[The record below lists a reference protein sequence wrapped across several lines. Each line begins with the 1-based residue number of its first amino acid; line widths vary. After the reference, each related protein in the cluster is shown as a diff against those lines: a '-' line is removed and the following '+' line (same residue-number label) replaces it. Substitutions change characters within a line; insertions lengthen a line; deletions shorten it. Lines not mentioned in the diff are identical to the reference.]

1 MVQDV
6 ATAAPFPVDEPSA
19 PDAVLPIGLV
29 RRTDGVYID
38 VGLPRPSLIAAINQ
52 VFRAGYYLPGLNY
65 PLMIKAL
72 YGVGPDLGAAQA
84 VRLCDDVRLI
94 DPLRVPLY
102 KNPKMGN
109 GYAEYYFEPLY
120 LDEEVLPDGTV
131 VPERQTRLDV
141 DEFVAD
147 MWLKGIQFGIDVAA
161 VASAMAASKPDR
173 ITFATDLE
181 PEPGKNATVMEVSS
195 DLHRSDAPKARAD
208 GRIDL
213 QSFQNRFPQIKANV
227 RLLKKVPAVAGQP
240 GFDLSGRMTAPEPP
254 QDLTLRFYAGDGT
267 EAQTVEDGEYLV
279 STREGFLSVD
289 AKSNRISITDK
300 IVSLEGVSGRTT
312 GNLQLA
318 GAYEEYGDVQEQ
330 RDVTGGDITVHG
342 NVYGNIHSRGGVV
355 VLDQNLVSGSIQNAL
370 GSISIAGVAS
380 NSVIHT
386 SGGAITIARAENCV
400 ISGSSVKIEEA
411 SNCEIV
417 ADEVLISVAEGCA
430 VAGRNV
436 EIESAGP
443 RRRTEMVIHVLVR
456 DVKRFDEEIAELDAR
471 LAGFAQTIEAGE
483 LEAARIAALPDVRR
497 YLALALKLRTQEL
510 TLTPEQGQFL
520 RKIAGAVATE
530 IEAIEQLKK
539 EIQAAQTQQTLL
551 RDRLARVLE
560 QKVAA
565 AGVARCGL
573 HMVNGETTVRTMPFA
588 ADGVALTL
596 LPPKEIKQRLRGT
609 PNGGEML
616 FCDSAGSLDWHLDP
630 RARGSAD

>member
-1 MVQDV
+1 VVQDV
-6 ATAAPFPVDEPSA
+6 ALAATSAVNQQSASDASLPV
-19 PDAVLPIGLV
+19 GLV
-29 RRTDGVYID
+29 RRSDGIHID
-38 VGLPRPSLIAAINQ
+38 VGLARPALIAALNQ
-52 VFRAGYYLPGLNY
+52 VFRAGFYLPGLNY
-65 PLMIKAL
+65 PVMINAL
-72 YGVGPDLGAAQA
+72 YGVGPGFGATQA
-84 VRLCDDVRLI
+84 ARLADDVRVF
-94 DPLRVPLY
+94 DPLRVSLY
-102 KNPKMGN
+102 KNPKMGH

-120 LDEEVLPDGTV
+120 LDEEVLADGTV
-131 VPERQTRLDV
+131 IPERQTRLDI

-161 VASAMAASKPDR
+161 VAAAIAASKPER
-173 ITFATDLE
+173 ITFASDLE
-181 PEPGKNATVMEVSS
+181 PEPGHNATAMEVSS

-227 RLLKKVPAVAGQP
+227 RLLKKVPSVPGLP

-267 EAQTVEDGEYLV
+267 ETQTLEDGEYLV

-300 IVSLEGVSGRTT
+300 IISTEGVSGRTT

-355 VLDQNLVSGSIQNAL
+355 VLDQNLVSGSVQNAI
-370 GSISIAGVAS
+370 GPISIAGVAS

-386 SGGAITIARAENCV
+386 GSGTITIARAENCV
-400 ISGSSVKIEEA
+400 ISGGSVRIGEA

-417 ADEVLISVAEGCA
+417 ADEVVIALAEGCA

-436 EIESAGP
+436 DIESAGP
-443 RRRTEMVIHVLVR
+443 RRRTEMIVHVIVR
-456 DVKRFDEEIAELDAR
+456 DVTRFDDEIADLDAR
-471 LAGFAQTIEAGE
+471 LAGFAHTVLVAQQEAE
-483 LEAARIAALPDVRR
+483 RIAALPDVRR
-497 YLALALKLRTQEL
+497 YLALAVKLRTQEL
-510 TLTPEQGQFL
+510 VLTPEQGQFL
-520 RKIAGAVATE
+520 RKIAAAVATE
-530 IEAIEQLKK
+530 IQAIEKLKQEVQL
-539 EIQAAQTQQTLL
+539 AQTQQKLL
-551 RDRLARVLE
+551 GDRLAQAIE
-560 QKVAA
+560 QKAAA

-573 HMVNGETTVRTMPFA
+573 HMVSGETTVRTMPLS
-588 ADGVALTL
+588 ADGAALAMAS
-596 LPPKEIKQRLRGT
+596 PKEIKLRLRGT
-609 PNGGEML
+609 PTGGEML

-630 RARGSAD
+630 RARPAAD